1 VSKASYAERLQPV
14 IDEIARRSRVADSFI
29 DKDLCR
35 VYFATLWAN
44 LVMDPADSGL
54 AEADL
59 EPIHHYLNDNA
70 IAPVLGPDQS
80 ITECFRFINSKAGE
94 QAMDRCQLSQ
104 THRDLLTYFCS
115 MILDP
120 DGHRKWADQHRD
132 DLDF

>member
-1 VSKASYAERLQPV
+1 MSDADYAARLQPV
-14 IDEIARRSRVADSFI
+14 IDEIARRARVADTFI
-29 DKDLCR
+29 DKDLYR

-44 LVMDPADSGL
+44 LVMNPADSGL
-54 AEADL
+54 SEADL
-59 EPIHHYLNDNA
+59 EPIHHYLNRNA

-80 ITECFRFINSKAGE
+80 LTECFRFINSKAGE
-94 QAMDRCQLSQ
+94 QAMDRCQLGQ

-120 DGHRKWADQHRD
+120 DGHRTWADQHRE

>member
-1 VSKASYAERLQPV
+1 VSKVNYAERLQPV
-14 IDEIARRSRVADSFI
+14 IDEIARRSLVADNFI
-29 DKDLCR
+29 DKDLYR

-59 EPIHHYLNDNA
+59 EPIYHYLNDNA
-70 IAPVLGPDQS
+70 ITPVLGTDQS

-94 QAMDRCQLSQ
+94 QAMDRCQLSK